1 MDNLIIIKE
10 ILPSEA
16 IAWQE
21 KLGVVGILNSR
32 LPEFALGAFVGAEL
46 VGARTFSSRR
56 LIGLLVKPE
65 FRRRGIGRAL
75 IIAALDRIIPGLRDG
90 EFVVAETNQA
100 SGRLMDSLPE
110 QYRSRVYERDP
121 FD

>member
-1 MDNLIIIKE
+1 MDNLIIRE

-16 IAWQE
+16 IAWQK

-32 LPEFALGAFVGAEL
+32 PPEFALGAFVGDEL
-46 VGARTFSSRR
+46 VGARTFSSHR

-75 IIAALDRIIPGLRDG
+75 IITALDRIIPNLRDG
-90 EFVVAETNQA
+90 EFVVVEMNQA
-100 SGRLMDSLPE
+100 SGRLYNSLPE
-110 QYRSRVYERDP
+110 QYQSRIYERDP